1 MNEPQVTLI
10 GWIAAEPY
18 FTVTGNGHPF
28 LSLRVG
34 VTPRRLDRQTGQ
46 WQDTET
52 MFFTVNCW
60 RGLADNVNASEF
72 KRGQPVIVTGRLRVR
87 QYERDGNWRF
97 SAEVDA
103 ITVGHDLSRGT
114 AHFRPVQRGA
124 LNEEDRREAQAVA
137 DQWALS
143 ATPPTGTDE
152 SDQSDQTAEFAL
164 AGEAAAGDVRDG
176 DSDHE
181 EARAA

>member
-10 GWIAAEPY
+10 GWVAAEPY

-46 WQDTET
+46 WQDGET

-60 RGLADNVNASEF
+60 RNLADNVNTSEF

-103 ITVGHDLSRGT
+103 VTVGHDLTRGT

-124 LNEEDRREAQAVA
+124 LNEEDRREAQA
-137 DQWALS
+137 
-143 ATPPTGTDE
+143 
-152 SDQSDQTAEFAL
+152 
-164 AGEAAAGDVRDG
+164 
-176 DSDHE
+176 
-181 EARAA
+181 